1 MHLLIDVA
9 KFVLYKNTQKKMN
22 KEAINKAL
30 VELAEKKIELAKTA
44 YSDDSYDEIED
55 EVHEL
60 EDDLIDEF
68 EEEITSILEK
78 VHDEFCSEEDVL
90 HPTAYIANEYKKDKD
105 SFKVALSEGV
115 LVDVDNLGEDEGRI
129 VIVPNPLRV
138 LLNMSNKQVILWN

>member
-1 MHLLIDVA
+1 
-9 KFVLYKNTQKKMN
+9 MN

-30 VELAEKKIELAKTA
+30 VELAEKKIELAKI
-44 YSDDSYDEIED
+44 SYDDESYDAVED

-60 EDDLIDEF
+60 EDDFIDEY
-68 EEEITSILEK
+68 EEDLNTILEK

-90 HPTAYIANEYKKDKD
+90 HPTAYIANEYKKDND
-105 SFKVALSEGV
+105 TFKVALNEGV

-129 VIVPNPLRV
+129 VIVPNPLRI